1 MRDSQ
6 CTSRNL
12 CQHSSQRT
20 HNMFLFWP
28 LIALSVTLVSGLDRV
43 KTNDLRAVN
52 FAAEITGRK
61 LLGRV
66 IKETEEESEDACQL
80 QCVDE
85 SRCLSYNF
93 GPAEDGKRFKCQLSD
108 SDRFAAVDNFS
119 QDDEFSYRGIQV
131 LCNWV
136 QRRKR

>member
-1 MRDSQ
+1 
-6 CTSRNL
+6 
-12 CQHSSQRT
+12 
-20 HNMFLFWP
+20 MFLFWSS
-28 LIALSVTLVSGLDRV
+28 IALSVTLVLGLGRI
-43 KTNDLRAVN
+43 KTDDLYAVN
-52 FAAEITGRK
+52 FATEIKGSK

-85 SRCLSYNF
+85 SRCLSYNY

-108 SDRFAAVDNFS
+108 SDRFAAVVNFS